1 MDKKILIITA
11 LAVPLIVIPQVH
23 LTFALPK
30 TAALYAFTIL
40 CVLAFFV
47 DAIKNKKISWPVLP
61 KKFYVL
67 LGLYFLAL
75 GLSTIFAI
83 QPHTAIFGSYERQQG
98 LITFISCLTIFLL
111 IISAKKIFSLVKWIC
126 FASFLVATLG
136 ILQYFIPELLANYS
150 TAILDGRAIVG
161 TIGNPNFLAAYLLTT
176 IPLFF
181 IFQKYAE
188 KKLTKTFWIIAI
200 KTSLTAI
207 FLTATRSA
215 LVALFV
221 GFIFYAIIKNKKLLI
236 FPLIIVTTLIS
247 INIFSETNFVKN
259 HEFLNRLTFSQDSLR
274 SLKSRLY
281 IWPAALEIIKERP
294 IFGYGLGNF
303 REAFSEVSPKELLTL
318 ERFTD
323 STDRAHNTIL
333 DTTATT
339 GTFGLLSYLSILF
352 YSIYLGIKN
361 KIENPVMKAISFASA
376 ISLIMLFANNM
387 FSFSNTEI
395 RLQQFILMGIIFA
408 ATSKK
413 TTTKKISLK
422 FLIKIII
429 AIILASTA
437 SFGIYKLAINPLIAD
452 YYFDKGYSNSFTAD
466 KKTTLDYF
474 KKAVLQNPNQTY
486 YSIKSAKYAIVSA
499 KLTNGNDKKYFT
511 DAAEFFLQ
519 QAIKNIGENQI
530 DTLLVKAEIE
540 AVKENYDSS
549 FSNFEKVLQKAPNDP
564 TTLLEYARALAD
576 AQKHKESL
584 ELYEKYLNL
593 SIIWTSVDPST
604 PEAKKQ
610 FRTFFKNAPHFLT
623 AMEEAAEVANKLGDT
638 VKYNYY
644 KDMVKLT
651 KDTLYKINL
660 EQNGN

>member
-1 MDKKILIITA
+1 MDKKILTITA

-47 DAIKNKKISWPVLP
+47 YAIKNKKISWPVLS
-61 KKFYVL
+61 KKFYIF
-67 LGLYFLAL
+67 LGLYLLAL
-75 GLSTIFAI
+75 GISTVFAI

-98 LITFISCLTIFLL
+98 LITFVSCLTIFLL
-111 IISAKKIFSLVKWIC
+111 IISAKKIFSFIEWIC
-126 FASFLVATLG
+126 FASFLVAALG

-150 TAILDGRAIVG
+150 TSILDGRAIVG
-161 TIGNPNFLAAYLLTT
+161 TIGNPNFLAAYLITT

-181 IFQKYAE
+181 VFQKYAE

-200 KTSLTAI
+200 ATSLTAI

-236 FPLIIVTTLIS
+236 LPLILIITFAT
-247 INIFSETNFVKN
+247 INLFSETNFIKN

-281 IWPAALEIIKERP
+281 IWPATLGIIKERP

-303 REAFSEVSPKELLTL
+303 REAFSKVSPKELLTL

-323 STDRAHNTIL
+323 TTDRAHNEIL
-333 DTTATT
+333 GTAAAI
-339 GTFGLLSYLSILF
+339 GILGLIAYLLILF

-361 KIENPVMKAISFASA
+361 KIKNPFVKAVSFASA

-408 ATSKK
+408 ATPKK
-413 TTTKKISLK
+413 TITKKISLK
-422 FLIKIII
+422 FSTKIII
-429 AIILASTA
+429 AILLVAIAI
-437 SFGIYKLAINPLIAD
+437 FGIYKLTIKPLIAD

-486 YSIKSAKYAIVSA
+486 YSIKSAKYAVISA

-511 DAAEFFLQ
+511 DTAEFFLQ
-519 QAIKNIGENQI
+519 QAVKNIGENQI
-530 DTLLVKAEIE
+530 DTLLVKAEID
-540 AVKENYDSS
+540 AIKENYDLS
-549 FSNFEKVLQKAPNDP
+549 FANFEKVLQKAPNNP
-564 TTLLEYARALAD
+564 AIILEYSRALAD

-584 ELYEKYLNL
+584 GMYEKYLNL
-593 SIIWTSVDPST
+593 STVWQSADAST

-623 AMEEAAEVANKLGDT
+623 AMEGAAEVANKLGDS

-644 KDMVKLT
+644 KDMVKRT

-660 EQNGN
+660 ERNDN